1 MRKNR
6 VIKLIAIMFLLTSA
20 VLFSAFKTLSYDE
33 IVSRFDPVFEV
44 LTHISRSYYSIDDV
58 TIDKLLD
65 ETLKGLMKGLDD
77 PYAWYFDRVQSREI
91 DLDTES
97 KYGGIGATVQYNA
110 EYDCLLVVA
119 PMAGSPAEEVGLLSG
134 DLIIEIDGHLVSET
148 GYYES
153 VELLRGVPGTDVE
166 IKVMREGEEDY
177 LFFTITRREIEIKT
191 VKYGS
196 FNHEDVEIGYLQITT
211 FSRPTHQE
219 FLEALTILQNTDA
232 LVIDL
237 RNNTGGL
244 LSSALNI
251 SNMLVPRG
259 HVVVTIRDRD
269 GREEIYRSRGSLMS
283 SWLEDKPIVLLVNEG
298 SASASEILAG
308 ALRDNDIA
316 KIVGETTFGKATVQ
330 SVYELS
336 NGGEIWLPSARYFTP
351 SGTDIHL
358 KGIIPDITVE
368 ATEVAVAESREI
380 TLAEARIDIEGDL
393 QLKTAIELIIKSIW

>member
-6 VIKLIAIMFLLTSA
+6 VIKLIAIVFLLTSA

-259 HVVVTIRDRD
+259 GVVVTIRDRD

-393 QLKTAIELIIKSIW
+393 QLKTAIELIIESIW

>member
-1 MRKNR
+1 MRENR
-6 VIKLIAIMFLLTSA
+6 VIKLIAIVFLLTSA

-33 IVSRFDPVFEV
+33 IVSSFDPVFEV

-77 PYAWYFDRVQSREI
+77 PYAWYFDKVQSREI

-153 VELLRGVPGTDVE
+153 VELLRGVPGTDVD
-166 IKVMREGEEDY
+166 IKVMREGEDDY
-177 LFFTITRREIEIKT
+177 IFFTITRREIEIKT

-196 FNHEDVEIGYLQITT
+196 FNHEGVEIGYVQITT

-219 FLEALTILQNTDA
+219 FLEALTILQDTEA

-259 HVVVTIRDRD
+259 RVVVTIRDRD
-269 GREEIYRSRGSLMS
+269 DREEIYRSRGSLMS

-308 ALRDNDIA
+308 ALRDNDVA

-358 KGIIPDITVE
+358 KGIVPDITVE
-368 ATEVAVAESREI
+368 ATDVAVAESREI

-393 QLKTAIELIIKSIW
+393 QLKTAIELIIEGIW

>member
-6 VIKLIAIMFLLTSA
+6 VIKLIAIVFLLTSA

-196 FNHEDVEIGYLQITT
+196 FNHENVEIGYLQITT

-259 HVVVTIRDRD
+259 RVVVTIRDRD

-380 TLAEARIDIEGDL
+380 TLVEARIDIEGDL
-393 QLKTAIELIIKSIW
+393 QLKTAIELIIESIW